1 MFATGYGGKD
11 GPTIDVFKL
20 GKLDGADVALW
31 KKHGAKMDPAIAGDA
46 IDALIT
52 KATTVDPAGGA
63 TEETRCAE
71 VARSLIEMVG
81 KGCWVPIEICIARP
95 FIEHLML
102 SAIVAVAGRDTG
114 ATLFG
119 PADMCATWNPNP
131 NSYSMPFRSQI

>member
-1 MFATGYGGKD
+1 MFATGYGGAG

-20 GKLDGADVALW
+20 GNLDASDVALW
-31 KKHGAKMDPAIAGDA
+31 KKHGALANIGIAGTE
-46 IDALIT
+46 IDALIRE
-52 KATTVDPAGGA
+52 ATPGQESG
-63 TEETRCAE
+63 EESSEERCAR
-71 VARSLIEMVG
+71 VSKKLIEMVG
-81 KGCWVPIEICIARP
+81 KGCWVPLEICIARP

-119 PADMCATWNPNP
+119 PADMCATWSSNP

>member
-1 MFATGYGGKD
+1 MFATGYGGAG

-20 GKLDGADVALW
+20 GNLDASDVALW
-31 KKHGAKMDPAIAGDA
+31 KKHGAVRDVGIAAAEIDTLTGDA
-46 IDALIT
+46 AP
-52 KATTVDPAGGA
+52 VDTETPAEA
-63 TEETRCAE
+63 EERCTR
-71 VARSLIEMVG
+71 VAKTLIEMVG
-81 KGCWVPIEICIARP
+81 KGCWVPLEICIARP

-119 PADMCATWNPNP
+119 PADMCATWSSNP